1 MGVRGKEEK
10 AREYSQTDMTDSF
23 DKGATLSQEDAL
35 KPPMVMV
42 EIAGKSF
49 RVPAGITLMKAL
61 WYTGH
66 EVIRGAGCLGGFCGA
81 CATYYRTQDDPKV
94 KTCLACSH
102 AVEDGM
108 SFSFAP
114 VFPAR
119 KATYDLNQLENPK
132 QDLFKLYPEA
142 PLCRN
147 CNACTEA
154 CPQQIDVREGVWKAV
169 FGDFKAVSETFMDC
183 VMCGLC
189 VPVCIA
195 DIAPNLVGVYAS
207 RAYGVREM
215 EKPPGLFDRIQ
226 AIAEGQYND
235 DWDRVLKMT
244 DDELQQTSATIKS

>member
-1 MGVRGKEEK
+1 MTTESFNK
-10 AREYSQTDMTDSF
+10 A
-23 DKGATLSQEDAL
+23 AAVSQEDAL
-35 KPPMVMV
+35 HPPMVTV
-42 EIAGKSF
+42 EIDGKPF
-49 RVPAGITLMKAL
+49 QVPAGVTLMKAL

-66 EVIRGAGCLGGFCGA
+66 DVTRGAGCLGGFCGA
-81 CATYYRTQDDPKV
+81 CSTYYRTKDDPKV

-114 VFPAR
+114 PFPAR
-119 KATYDLNQLENPK
+119 KATYDLTQIEDPK
-132 QDLFKLYPEA
+132 QALFELYPEA

-154 CPQQIDVREGVWKAV
+154 CPQKIDVREGVWKAV

-189 VPVCIA
+189 APVCIA
-195 DIAPNLVGVYAS
+195 DIAPSLVGVYAS

-215 EKPPGLFDRIQ
+215 AKPPGLADRIQ
-226 AIAEGQYND
+226 AIADGRYDD
-235 DWDRVLKMT
+235 DWTRVLNMT
-244 DDELQQTSATIKS
+244 DEELHHASAAGTAAGKSG

>member
-1 MGVRGKEEK
+1 MSAE
-10 AREYSQTDMTDSF
+10 SF
-23 DKGATLSQEDAL
+23 DKDKTLDQENAL
-35 KPPMVMV
+35 QPQMVTV
-42 EIAGKSF
+42 EIAGKKHQ
-49 RVPAGITLMKAL
+49 VPAGITLMKAL

-66 EVIRGAGCLGGFCGA
+66 EVTRGAGCLGGFCGA
-81 CATYYRTQDDPKV
+81 CGTYYRTKDDPKV

-114 VFPAR
+114 PFPAR
-119 KATYDLNQLENPK
+119 KAIYDLNKAENPK
-132 QDLFKLYPEA
+132 QDLFELYPEA

-154 CPQQIDVREGVWKAV
+154 CPQSIDVREGVWKAV

-183 VMCGLC
+183 VMCGMC
-189 VPVCIA
+189 APVCIA
-195 DIAPNLVGVYAS
+195 DIAPSLVGVYAS

-226 AIAEGQYND
+226 AIEEGQYND

-244 DDELQQTSATIKS
+244 DEELQQTSATIKQ

>member
-1 MGVRGKEEK
+1 
-10 AREYSQTDMTDSF
+10 MTTKSSN
-23 DKGATLSQEDAL
+23 KTAATNQDDAL
-35 KPPMVMV
+35 HPPMVTV
-42 EIAGKSF
+42 EIDGKPF
-49 RVPAGITLMKAL
+49 QVPAGVTLMKAL

-66 EVIRGAGCLGGFCGA
+66 EVTRGAGCLGGFCGA
-81 CATYYRTQDDPKV
+81 CAMYYRIPDDPKV

-114 VFPAR
+114 PFPAR
-119 KATYDLNQLENPK
+119 KAIYDLTQIEDPK
-132 QDLFKLYPEA
+132 QALFELYPEA

-189 VPVCIA
+189 APVCIA
-195 DIAPNLVGVYAS
+195 DIAPSLVGVYAS
-207 RAYGVREM
+207 RAYGAREM
-215 EKPPGLFDRIQ
+215 EQPQGLADRIQ
-226 AIAEGQYND
+226 AIADGQYND
-235 DWDRVLKMT
+235 DWKRVLNMT
-244 DDELQQTSATIKS
+244 DEELQHTSAAIKAVGKSD